1 MDPVILIIIIAFLG
15 PIIGSGLGVLR
26 KPSFRYVCA
35 MLCFAAGVMLAISFL
50 ELIPEGMALASD
62 GLVIVGLAV
71 GALAMFG
78 LDRLV
83 PHLHPSLC
91 SQEQGCNLQR
101 ASTFLILGIFLHNF
115 PEGMAIASGE
125 VSDVEAS
132 LAIALAIAIH
142 NIPEGICTA
151 ASYFHATGSRMAAF
165 LLSSTTA
172 LPIVIGYFLARQV
185 FGAAAP
191 EVTGFIIA
199 ATAGLMIY
207 ITVDE
212 LIPNSCAGQDHRTI
226 FTFVGGILFV
236 MLLGMV

>member
-1 MDPVILIIIIAFLG
+1 MDPVALIVVIAFLG

-26 KPSFRYVCA
+26 KPTFGYVCA

-50 ELIPEGMALASD
+50 ELIPEGMVLASS

-101 ASTFLILGIFLHNF
+101 ASIFLILGIFLHNF

-132 LAIALAIAIH
+132 IAIALAIAIH
-142 NIPEGICTA
+142 NIPEGICTS
-151 ASYFHATGSRMAAF
+151 ASYFHATGSRMTAF

-172 LPIVIGYFLARQV
+172 LPILIGYFLARRI
-185 FGAAAP
+185 FGAVPP

-236 MLLGMV
+236 MLLGMI

>member
-1 MDPVILIIIIAFLG
+1 MNPIVLIVVIAFLG
-15 PIIGSGLGVLR
+15 PIIGSALGVLR
-26 KPSFRYVCA
+26 KPSFGYVCG

-50 ELIPEGMALASD
+50 ELIPESLELASA
-62 GLVIVGLAV
+62 GVCIPGVAV
-71 GALAMFG
+71 GALAMYG

-91 SQEQGCNLQR
+91 NQEQGCNLQR
-101 ASTFLILGIFLHNF
+101 TSIFLILGIFLHNF

-125 VSDVEAS
+125 VSEIEAS
-132 LAIALAIAIH
+132 VVIALAIAIH
-142 NIPEGICTA
+142 NIPEGICTS
-151 ASYFHATGSRMAAF
+151 ASYYRSAGKRTEAF

-172 LPIVIGYFLARQV
+172 LPILIGYFLARWILKAV
-185 FGAAAP
+185 PP

-236 MLLGMV
+236 MLLGMI